1 MTAETLTSWIEM
13 ALGGEEFEMEAWV
26 AEVEVDG
33 QVDSVG
39 IVGVA
44 LWNPP
49 TAPDSSGEEPMD
61 VDEAWDMDLGRQVQ
75 LPPHRKYPS
84 SEAGAGHSPV
94 TTSLALDRDDKV
106 RRRPHRLASV
116 DSKFRAIQEW
126 WYLALLGVEPAW
138 QGRGVG
144 SALLTHH
151 AQMVAPEGVP
161 LALNT
166 QCEQCVST
174 PPACQ
179 VLD

>member
-1 MTAETLTSWIEM
+1 
-13 ALGGEEFEMEAWV
+13 
-26 AEVEVDG
+26 
-33 QVDSVG
+33 
-39 IVGVA
+39 
-44 LWNPP
+44 
-49 TAPDSSGEEPMD
+49 
-61 VDEAWDMDLGRQVQ
+61 VQ